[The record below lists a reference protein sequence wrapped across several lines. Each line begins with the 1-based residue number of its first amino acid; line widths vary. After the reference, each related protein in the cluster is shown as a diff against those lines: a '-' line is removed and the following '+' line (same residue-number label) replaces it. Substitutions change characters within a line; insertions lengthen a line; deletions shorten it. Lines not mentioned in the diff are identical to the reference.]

1 VLSAGTL
8 GAPAMAFAEH
18 LGLLLAFVEV
28 TATAARLRRE
38 EAALAA
44 RAKAA
49 QAAAA
54 QAAAIAQAAEDAA
67 SVAAAQAASVIAAV
81 PGGDVHRGDVPGGGV
96 PGGDVPGGGVPGGDV
111 PGGGVPGG
119 VSVEQAR
126 KLALLRLELV
136 KFVSDIGKAFH
147 DCELSAYGGHEGVFI
162 CCGLFSAVLSTHKN
176 MVKALR
182 SLQPK
187 PK

>member
-1 VLSAGTL
+1 MLSAGTL

-28 TATAARLRRE
+28 TATAVRLRRE

-81 PGGDVHRGDVPGGGV
+81 PGGDVHGGDV